1 MTQIPRMGARLIR
14 QGVRVIRVILRLR
27 DSDDFHPPTIT
38 PNDKEL
44 GHGI

>member
-1 MTQIPRMGARLIR
+1 MTQITRMGARLIR
-14 QGVRVIRVILRLR
+14 QGIRVIRVILRLR
-27 DSDDFHPPTIT
+27 DSDDFSPPTMT